1 MEKPM
6 IFHFDLIGIDIV
18 TEGADHEFE
27 DAVAATEFAD
37 KLAAELSM
45 AEPELAQE
53 GYSVRVK
60 DDQGEEVYRAEL
72 NNTLH

>member
-1 MEKPM
+1 M
-6 IFHFDLIGIDIV
+6 IFHFDLIGTDVV
-18 TEGADHEFE
+18 TEAADHEFE

-45 AEPELAQE
+45 AEPELVQE
-53 GYSVRVK
+53 GFSVRVK

-72 NNTLH
+72 NNMLH

>member
-1 MEKPM
+1 M
-6 IFHFDLIGIDIV
+6 IFHFDLIGTDVI
-18 TEGADHEFE
+18 TEAADHEFE

-53 GYSVRVK
+53 GYMVRVK
-60 DDQGEEVYRAEL
+60 DDRGEEVYRAEL
-72 NNTLH
+72 NNVLH

>member
-1 MEKPM
+1 M
-6 IFHFDLIGIDIV
+6 IFHFDLVGTDFV
-18 TEGADHEFE
+18 TATADHEFE

-60 DDQGEEVYRAEL
+60 DNEGEEVYRAEL
-72 NNTLH
+72 NNVLH

>member
-1 MEKPM
+1 M
-6 IFHFDLIGIDIV
+6 IFHFDLIGTDLI
-18 TEGADHEFE
+18 TEAADHEFE

-60 DDQGEEVYRAEL
+60 DEQGEEVYRAEL
-72 NNTLH
+72 NNVLH

>member
-1 MEKPM
+1 M
-6 IFHFDLIGIDIV
+6 IFHFDLIGTSVV
-18 TEGADHEFE
+18 TEAADREFE

-45 AEPELAQE
+45 ADPELAQE

-72 NNTLH
+72 NNVLH

>member
-1 MEKPM
+1 M
-6 IFHFDLIGIDIV
+6 IFHFDLIGTDVV

-45 AEPELAQE
+45 AEPELARE
-53 GYSVRVK
+53 GYLVRVQ
-60 DDQGEEVYRAEL
+60 DDRGEEVYRAEL
-72 NNTLH
+72 NNVLH

>member
-1 MEKPM
+1 M
-6 IFHFDLIGIDIV
+6 IFHFDLIGTDV
-18 TEGADHEFE
+18 FAEGADHEFE

-37 KLAAELSM
+37 KLAAELFM

-60 DDQGEEVYRAEL
+60 DDRGEEVYRAEL
-72 NNTLH
+72 NNVLH

>member
-1 MEKPM
+1 M
-6 IFHFDLIGIDIV
+6 IFHFDLIGTDLV
-18 TEGADHEFE
+18 TEAADHEFE

-45 AEPELAQE
+45 AEPDLAQE

-60 DDQGEEVYRAEL
+60 DDRGEEVYRAEL
-72 NNTLH
+72 NNVLH

>member
-1 MEKPM
+1 M

-60 DDQGEEVYRAEL
+60 DDRGEEVYRAEL